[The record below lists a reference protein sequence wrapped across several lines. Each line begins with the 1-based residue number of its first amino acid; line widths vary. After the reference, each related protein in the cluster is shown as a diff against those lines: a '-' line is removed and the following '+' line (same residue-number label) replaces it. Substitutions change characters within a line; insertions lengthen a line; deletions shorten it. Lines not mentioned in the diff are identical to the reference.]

1 MQTLHENPVSSRL
14 AKPLGQRS
22 LSSSLSIALKFAQVI
37 LSVAFAFTVV
47 VAAFGILVSILVARH
62 VLPAKVLN
70 GAGYEGFNIFAYWTI
85 AVPYFVYTVI
95 ATRGALLIVRRL
107 QRIFASFVA
116 NEPFAPDNAVHLRV
130 IWVTLVVIEIAR
142 ITAWIVMHALTAV
155 FAAAA
160 TVKFPSGVDDPID
173 LVRLFLIF
181 VVLILAEVFRQGTQ
195 LRQETELTV

>member
-1 MQTLHENPVSSRL
+1 METLHENPVSSRL

-22 LSSSLSIALKFAQVI
+22 LSSSLTNALKFARVV
-37 LSVAFAFTVV
+37 LSVAFAFSVV
-47 VAAFGILVSILVARH
+47 GAGVGIPVSILVATH
-62 VLPAKVLN
+62 LLSAKVLN
-70 GAGYEGFNIFAYWTI
+70 GAGYNGFNIFAYWSI
-85 AVPYFVYTVI
+85 AVPYLIYGVI
-95 ATRGALLIVRRL
+95 ATGGALLIVRRL

-116 NEPFAPDNAVHLRV
+116 NEPFAPDNAVHLRA

-142 ITAWIVMHALTAV
+142 ISAWIFMHALTAV
-155 FAAAA
+155 FASGA
-160 TVKFPSGVDDPID
+160 TVKFPNGLDDPID